1 MPTYEHATGAP
12 CWVDMTSADLDKVKP
27 FYTALFGW
35 QFAEMGPEFGNY
47 NIISVGDDVLGGAM
61 QHNSEFMGPDP
72 FSMWSLYFSSDD
84 AAATLKKAEENGGKV
99 LVAPMEIP
107 TQGFMAEGTDPS
119 GVNFGIW
126 QPTGLQGF
134 AKFGEHGF
142 PAWFEL
148 HTRDFANASTF
159 YATVLGADLGSNEM
173 SEGMEYH
180 TLDIDGDQ
188 KAGIWNVEGVLPE
201 SSPSGWNIYFFS
213 EDVDASLA
221 AAREHGGTVI
231 MEPED
236 TEYGRMAT
244 VADPA
249 GAVFNINGES
259 KN

>member
-1 MPTYEHATGAP
+1 MPKYEHVTGAP
-12 CWVDMTSADLDKVKP
+12 CWVDMTSADLASVKP

-35 QFAEMGPEFGNY
+35 QYAEMGSEFGGY

-61 QHNSEFMGPDP
+61 QHNPEFMGPDP
-72 FSMWSLYFSSDD
+72 FSLWSLYFSTED
-84 AAATLKKAEENGGKV
+84 AAATLKKAEESGGKTFV
-99 LVAPMEIP
+99 EPMEIP
-107 TQGFMAEGTDPS
+107 TQGFMAEGTDSS

-148 HTRDFANASTF
+148 HTRDFANASAF
-159 YATVLGADLGSNEM
+159 YSNVLGAELGANEM
-173 SEGMEYH
+173 GEGMEYH

-188 KAGIWNVEGVLPE
+188 KAGIWNVEGVLPD
-201 SSPSGWNIYFFS
+201 SAPAGWNIYFFS
-213 EDVDASLA
+213 DDVDATIVGA
-221 AAREHGGTVI
+221 KEHGGTVI

-249 GAVFNINGES
+249 GAVFNIIGES
-259 KN
+259 EK